1 MNKSLSET
9 DKCLNLSVHHMYIL
23 ALRYDIVSCLSGTEE
38 RDFHSILIYIFIE
51 MNAVRS
57 LLGSPFE
64 MAIYEFEEEL

>member
-1 MNKSLSET
+1 
-9 DKCLNLSVHHMYIL
+9 MYIL

-51 MNAVRS
+51 MNAVRR
-57 LLGSPFE
+57 LLGSPFK